1 MRPNS
6 LYSSVWPAIQSK
18 PCCREEGEESRL
30 TIMALRVELQS
41 AQTGQDLLQ
50 SQLQAAHRELECERE
65 ALQQQRQQVRSAA
78 AGCCATPACACQDLL
93 QCQLQAVQSAKHSAS
108 MRPCNS
114 SGQRCT
120 LQLQTVVTELH

>member
-1 MRPNS
+1 M
-6 LYSSVWPAIQSK
+6 

-50 SQLQAAHRELECERE
+50 SQLQAAHRELECEHE

-78 AGCCATPACACQDLL
+78 AECSGFPALN
-93 QCQLQAVQSAKHSAS
+93 V
-108 MRPCNS
+108 
-114 SGQRCT
+114 G
-120 LQLQTVVTELH
+120 